1 LWKNT
6 DCLNKFASK
15 YDNVAQLGN
24 IIFSN
29 QLLHLSLFTMKE
41 DYKFSKDLSKEFE
54 FITSRSSGPGGQNVN
69 KVNSKVELR
78 FSVFDSNILTQ
89 EEKDIIF
96 KKLYHHISNQG
107 ILSVTAQTERSQ
119 ILNKEI
125 AIQKF
130 YQWIELALKPVKPR
144 RKTRPTRASKEK
156 RLADKQQHAQKKES
170 RRKLDF

>member
-1 LWKNT
+1 MGSIFYVMPFYFII
-6 DCLNKFASK
+6 LNIS
-15 YDNVAQLGN
+15 
-24 IIFSN
+24 
-29 QLLHLSLFTMKE
+29 LLPMKD

-89 EEKDIIF
+89 EEKETIF
-96 KKLYHHISNQG
+96 RKLYHHINSQG

-144 RKTRPTRASKEK
+144 KKTRPTRASIEK
-156 RLADKQQHAQKKES
+156 RKTDKQQLSKKKEN
-170 RRKLDF
+170 RKKPDLQ

>member
-1 LWKNT
+1 
-6 DCLNKFASK
+6 
-15 YDNVAQLGN
+15 
-24 IIFSN
+24 
-29 QLLHLSLFTMKE
+29 MKE
-41 DYKFSKDLSKEFE
+41 VNQFSKDLSKEFE

-78 FSVFDSNILTQ
+78 FSVFDSKLLTQ
-89 EEKDIIF
+89 EEKELLF

-119 ILNKEI
+119 LLNKEI

-130 YQWIELALKPVKPR
+130 YHWIEIALKPEKPR

-156 RLADKQQHAQKKES
+156 RLAGKQIQSQKKES
-170 RRKLDF
+170 RKKPDF

>member
-1 LWKNT
+1 MSKCCSDGQHFLC
-6 DCLNKFASK
+6 DPFLFQILNIS
-15 YDNVAQLGN
+15 
-24 IIFSN
+24 
-29 QLLHLSLFTMKE
+29 LLTMKD

-78 FSVFDSNILTQ
+78 FSVFDSNILSQ
-89 EEKDIIF
+89 EEKETIF
-96 KKLYHHISNQG
+96 KKLYHHINSQG

-119 ILNKEI
+119 VLNKEI

-144 RKTRPTRASKEK
+144 KKTRPTRASIEK
-156 RLADKQQHAQKKES
+156 RKTDKQQLSKKKEG
-170 RRKLDF
+170 RRKPDL

>member
-1 LWKNT
+1 M
-6 DCLNKFASK
+6 AE
-15 YDNVAQLGN
+15 V
-24 IIFSN
+24 
-29 QLLHLSLFTMKE
+29 
-41 DYKFSKDLSKEFE
+41 YKFSKDLSKEFE

-78 FSVFDSNILTQ
+78 FSVFDSNILSQ
-89 EEKDIIF
+89 EEKETIF
-96 KKLYHHISNQG
+96 KKLYHHINSQG

-144 RKTRPTRASKEK
+144 KKTRPTRASIEK
-156 RLADKQQHAQKKES
+156 RKTDKQQLSKKKEG
-170 RRKLDF
+170 RKKPDLQ